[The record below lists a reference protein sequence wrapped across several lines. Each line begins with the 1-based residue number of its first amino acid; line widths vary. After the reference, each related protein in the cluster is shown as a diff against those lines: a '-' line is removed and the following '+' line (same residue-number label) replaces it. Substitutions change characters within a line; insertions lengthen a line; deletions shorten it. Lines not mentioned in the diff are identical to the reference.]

1 MPQPPH
7 HQRIKPPTNATNP
20 CSAVVETL
28 ISLQALYLWKIEYGD
43 RWLIKGLE
51 DPTFFDKGF
60 GCWLSLYSNPR
71 PGRMGQDQHLTL
83 TMMLSTIQGLMD
95 VLNQESPDEQLS
107 ASLAI
112 EDATWGLVGFGA
124 ISSVVGGNGEDGG
137 LSPVEIVRAS
147 L

>member
-1 MPQPPH
+1 
-7 HQRIKPPTNATNP
+7 
-20 CSAVVETL
+20 
-28 ISLQALYLWKIEYGD
+28 
-43 RWLIKGLE
+43 
-51 DPTFFDKGF
+51 
-60 GCWLSLYSNPR
+60 
-71 PGRMGQDQHLTL
+71 MGQDQHLTL